1 MQFKPLGGFPPIYRI
16 DDVKANEK
24 TKTLEARGFT
34 GSNIVS
40 IDNILKSKKKEAFI
54 TFENE
59 EGGADV
65 NVNHVIDNLLSNQP
79 NKYDR
84 IGFGRVSRSKT
95 KSKISKTKSK
105 SKAKSKAK

>member
-16 DDVKANEK
+16 DDIKPTEA
-24 TKTLEARGFT
+24 TKTLESRGFT

-59 EGGADV
+59 EGGADMI
-65 NVNHVIDNLLSNQP
+65 IDNMLSTQP
-79 NKYDR
+79 NQYDR
-84 IGFGRVSRSKT
+84 IKYKKKLRRS
-95 KSKISKTKSK
+95 KSK
-105 SKAKSKAK
+105 SKSKSNKHK